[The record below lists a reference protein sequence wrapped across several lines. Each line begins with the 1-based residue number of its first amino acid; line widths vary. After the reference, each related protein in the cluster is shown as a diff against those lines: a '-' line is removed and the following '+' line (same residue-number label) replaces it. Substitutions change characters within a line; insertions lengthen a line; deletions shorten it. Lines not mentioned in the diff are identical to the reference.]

1 MSTSAPLYR
10 IEQGAPTRMLEFV
23 AYHWPLRVLTDP
35 DWPVDPGG
43 AHYGARQQPVLLH
56 FAPGRWLAPA
66 ADDALGARLEAA
78 AARGAGTPVDVSG
91 KWVGLELSG
100 PGAARLLAFT
110 VDIEAVLAG
119 RECAAVNLMDCPAIV
134 ARAAPGFR
142 LWVQSS
148 YAGHFLATA
157 RQCGEALRRAQQFA

>member
-1 MSTSAPLYR
+1 MSTDAPLYG
-10 IEQGAPTRMLEFV
+10 IVPVAPTRVLEFV
-23 AYHWPLRVLTDP
+23 AYQWPLSGFTRP

-43 AHYGARQQPVLLH
+43 VQSGARQQPALLH

-66 ADDALGARLEAA
+66 PDAGLGARLEAA
-78 AARGAGTPVDVSG
+78 AARGAGTLVDVSG

-119 RECAAVNLMDCPAIV
+119 RDCAAVNLLDCPAIV
-134 ARAAPGFR
+134 VRAAPGFR

-148 YAGHFLATA
+148 YAGHFHATA
-157 RQCGEALRRAQQFA
+157 RQCGEVLRARQSV